1 MVAPKGTAE
10 VSKQTESAVSETTE
24 TILSS
29 PGLPSNPD
37 SLRTAGD
44 MSSMGSDGTL
54 QTVVSG
60 AAANDR
66 EDPSRELSNFNSD
79 GAAQLDKTVVGTG
92 PELEDFV
99 ETINHTSKSG
109 STAGAGAIGKVIG
122 DYEVQQ
128 ELGRGGMGVVY
139 KARHRILKRTV
150 ALKMI
155 LAGAHTTGAALQ
167 RFLAEARAVA
177 HLQHPGIVQIFDM
190 GQHEGLPWFS
200 LEFVDGSDLQKA
212 LNGKPREARSAAA
225 LVEAICRTMQ
235 YAHSH
240 GILHRDLK
248 PANIL
253 LDAAGNP
260 KVTDFGLAKEVD
272 SENSAATRDGTIMG
286 SPSYMPPEQ
295 ARGQIAEV
303 TPKSDQYSM
312 GAVLYQ
318 LLTARPPF
326 ITDRPL
332 ETVMQVINNEPVAP
346 RQLQPAIP
354 ADLETICLKA
364 LQKDPAQR
372 YDSCEAMADDL
383 RRFLNGEPI
392 LARPVSWLQRTWR
405 WCRRNPRIAVPSA
418 AAGFSICLTA
428 VIASWAWA
436 ATSAQA
442 KQIADEKQKVEVQRD
457 EADRQRAIANQ
468 QQKLA
473 EEKEELARKQ
483 AVLALQNIQFV
494 LTQTDTALKQ
504 RPGMNELRIAILEA
518 VAKKW
523 NELDVELT
531 GGIRGEAIPTL
542 MAIRQQIGI
551 AFFEM
556 DQLVKATT
564 EFSSL
569 YDLSAERIAIR
580 GRTDATRTNRARIAL
595 VWAPVKSR
603 LESNPDA
610 AVKLLAEAEALV
622 RECLTDP
629 RPEKTSPSPE
639 DIRELLAGILQNK
652 GVELLHQGKLAETE
666 ACFSEGLS
674 LMAEVLTSIRSAPGF
689 DQLSDDEKDTRTAS
703 RQISHDK
710 AAVGLAYLNMRL
722 GKTDQSIANYDAAI
736 AARREIFERRK
747 TVPVLRQELAGYL
760 GTYSQAL
767 IWIGRLDVAG
777 THAQES
783 IDHFEAL
790 FQQDPQKAEYKRQL
804 ATGLYRLAT
813 IRDLQGHSAES
824 TSLIERCRVF
834 RQELAT
840 QSPDEKNNINLMLV
854 LARCGRSED
863 AMKII
868 DELTALQTKNGERHL
883 ECSRSLAQLARTA
896 EPDAKPAL
904 LNRALDELE
913 RAVDEGYADPF
924 RMRSEPDLELLRG
937 DPRFIAAVARLEAAK

>member
-303 TPKSDQYSM
+303 TPKSSYR
-312 GAVLYQ
+312 
-318 LLTARPPF
+318 RP
-326 ITDRPL
+326 
-332 ETVMQVINNEPVAP
+332 
-346 RQLQPAIP
+346 
-354 ADLETICLKA
+354 
-364 LQKDPAQR
+364 
-372 YDSCEAMADDL
+372 
-383 RRFLNGEPI
+383 
-392 LARPVSWLQRTWR
+392 
-405 WCRRNPRIAVPSA
+405 
-418 AAGFSICLTA
+418 
-428 VIASWAWA
+428 
-436 ATSAQA
+436 
-442 KQIADEKQKVEVQRD
+442 
-457 EADRQRAIANQ
+457 
-468 QQKLA
+468 
-473 EEKEELARKQ
+473 
-483 AVLALQNIQFV
+483 
-494 LTQTDTALKQ
+494 
-504 RPGMNELRIAILEA
+504 
-518 VAKKW
+518 
-523 NELDVELT
+523 
-531 GGIRGEAIPTL
+531 
-542 MAIRQQIGI
+542 IG
-551 AFFEM
+551 
-556 DQLVKATT
+556 
-564 EFSSL
+564 
-569 YDLSAERIAIR
+569 
-580 GRTDATRTNRARIAL
+580 
-595 VWAPVKSR
+595 
-603 LESNPDA
+603 
-610 AVKLLAEAEALV
+610 
-622 RECLTDP
+622 C
-629 RPEKTSPSPE
+629 
-639 DIRELLAGILQNK
+639 
-652 GVELLHQGKLAETE
+652 
-666 ACFSEGLS
+666 
-674 LMAEVLTSIRSAPGF
+674 
-689 DQLSDDEKDTRTAS
+689 
-703 RQISHDK
+703 
-710 AAVGLAYLNMRL
+710 
-722 GKTDQSIANYDAAI
+722 
-736 AARREIFERRK
+736 
-747 TVPVLRQELAGYL
+747 
-760 GTYSQAL
+760 
-767 IWIGRLDVAG
+767 
-777 THAQES
+777 
-783 IDHFEAL
+783 
-790 FQQDPQKAEYKRQL
+790 
-804 ATGLYRLAT
+804 
-813 IRDLQGHSAES
+813 
-824 TSLIERCRVF
+824 CRVF
-834 RQELAT
+834 HMPHRRD
-840 QSPDEKNNINLMLV
+840 SLV
-854 LARCGRSED
+854 GLGSHFRPG
-863 AMKII
+863 K
-868 DELTALQTKNGERHL
+868 
-883 ECSRSLAQLARTA
+883 
-896 EPDAKPAL
+896 
-904 LNRALDELE
+904 
-913 RAVDEGYADPF
+913 ADC
-924 RMRSEPDLELLRG
+924 R
-937 DPRFIAAVARLEAAK
+937 